1 MRLSGLFA
9 GPLMLAVFLLVPP
22 PGGLGIEA
30 WRVAGVAVFM
40 AVWWITEAIPIPA
53 TALLPVLLFP
63 LLGVGTVAEASTP
76 FANPLIH
83 LFLGGFIIALGMEKS
98 MLHRRIAL
106 RVVSL
111 AGPRPGFIIIGMMS
125 ATAFLSMW
133 VSNTATA
140 MMMLPIALSLIG
152 MADREEAAGNDGSK
166 ENFAVVMLLGLAY
179 ACNVGG
185 IGTLV
190 GTAPNALV
198 AAYMLDNYGVRIGF
212 GQWMLIGVPIVVVSL
227 PLIYLVLARVVFPL
241 RMRRLPG
248 GAAVIGG
255 ELRAMGKTSRAEKSA
270 GAVFVM
276 TAVLWVLRPLIEKQ
290 VPGIN
295 DTAIAIFGALCM
307 FLLPA
312 NAGRGKF
319 LLDWED
325 TKRLPWGVL
334 ILFGGGLSLA
344 DAITRTGLAGWIGA
358 GLGGLGALPVIAIAA
373 CTLLLIVFL
382 TEVTSNTATAAAFVP
397 ILASVAVTMG
407 RDPLLLVIPAAIGVS
422 CAFMLPVATPPNAIV
437 FGSGMVS
444 IPQMAKTGLIL
455 NFVMTIVIT
464 LVLYLLMGAVFGVG
478 YDM

>member
-63 LLGVGTVAEASTP
+63 LLGVGTVSEASTP

-111 AGPRPGFIIIGMMS
+111 AGPRPGFIIIGMMA

-248 GAAVIGG
+248 GAAVIDG

-276 TAVLWVLRPLIEKQ
+276 TAGLWVLRPLIEKQ

-295 DTAIAIFGALCM
+295 DTGIAIFGALCM

-312 NAGRGKF
+312 SAGRGKF

-344 DAITRTGLAGWIGA
+344 DAITRTGLAEWIGA
-358 GLGGLGALPVIAIAA
+358 GLGGLGALPIIAIAA

-382 TEVTSNTATAAAFVP
+382 TEITSNTATAAAFVP